1 MKSNQDL
8 VLNELKTYYILSR
21 NRSGSTLLVNL
32 LNNHPSLLCISE
44 LNVYWLLKSSYEK
57 TILFDEQTITQ
68 LVDDL
73 FFALEKKSHLY
84 FEFMLPSKIDLIQ
97 SILRYKGDL
106 DFSMLCRIINLQIK
120 SPYNKKQELVF
131 DKKEGV
137 EAIIKKEINFNHL
150 IDKIYLESP
159 ETKFILLVRN
169 HRANIY
175 SSLKFGSARN
185 NYIYEAKRWFL
196 EMRPL
201 LNPSI
206 PNDRKLIIKYKDL
219 INNTENC
226 IEKIEQFLEIEPIKK
241 LTPVSIQI
249 DKNLLYEQLK
259 EYGLSEEQTNTFIK
273 HHYGSFSQINQ
284 NKINEWEYKR
294 AFDKKQLN
302 KIDYLCKDVAIPL
315 GFKCSTKK
323 VSFSI
328 KDRFYILLA
337 IIDYYVVTTYLTMPV
352 KYKRVLAKLNYFKFF
367 N

>member
-1 MKSNQDL
+1 MRHHHDL

-73 FFALEKKSHLY
+73 FYSLEKKGHLY

-97 SILRYKGDL
+97 SILSYKGNL

-120 SPYNKKQELVF
+120 SPYNKKEELVF
-131 DKKEGV
+131 DKKEKV
-137 EAIIKKEINFNHL
+137 VAFVKKEINFNHL
-150 IDKIYLESP
+150 VEKIYIESP
-159 ETKFILLVRN
+159 ETKFIFLVRN

-175 SSLKFGSARN
+175 SSLKFKPARD

-196 EMRPL
+196 DMRPL
-201 LNPSI
+201 VTASI
-206 PNDRKLIIKYKDL
+206 PNDKKLVIKYKDL
-219 INNTENC
+219 INDTENC
-226 IEKIEQFLEIEPIKK
+226 IEKVQLFLGVELIKN
-241 LTPVSIQI
+241 LSPVSIQM
-249 DKNLLYEQLK
+249 DKNLLYKEFK
-259 EYGLSEEQTNTFIK
+259 EYGLSEDQANTFIQ
-273 HHYGSFSQINQ
+273 HHYGSFSKINK
-284 NKINEWEYKR
+284 NKINEWEYKQ
-294 AFDKKQLN
+294 AFDKTQIE

-337 IIDYYVVTTYLTMPV
+337 IVDYYVVTTHLTMSV
-352 KYKRVLAKLNYFKFF
+352 KYKRVLEKLNYFKFF